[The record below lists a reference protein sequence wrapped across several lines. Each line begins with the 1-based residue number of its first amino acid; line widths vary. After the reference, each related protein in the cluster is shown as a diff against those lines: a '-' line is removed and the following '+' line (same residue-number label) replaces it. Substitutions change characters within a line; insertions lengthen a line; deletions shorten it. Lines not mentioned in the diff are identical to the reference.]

1 MATKPKTTTSAGTT
15 MSPMDMVQNP
25 NFNSLMKNQN
35 YFNMISQL
43 LAERQAR
50 GPEAGLMPIPSPE
63 EARRMEAAMA
73 ERNAALTSG
82 TARPANDPEFID
94 SREPGKNYTANMVN
108 YVDPTTG
115 QMVARTSYMV
125 PRSGSRFVPVDRFQ
139 TPNQPIA
146 TTGSAMPQVNPQ
158 LEQAMMAA
166 AEQQRNFATQMPIN
180 GQNATAYQ
188 ANADGS
194 MTPVRLPN
202 PIRGDQSIPRPVVAQ
217 PNFQIPQMPQMQNYN
232 QMLQQGMRRNQDM
245 NQAAQ
250 NLAAPTGPARSFSQ
264 VVGGVNRMN
273 RMPRQPRNNSLAPS
287 NQKLI

>member
-1 MATKPKTTTSAGTT
+1 

-73 ERNAALTSG
+73 ERNAALASG

-115 QMVARTSYMV
+115 QMVARTAGIV
-125 PRSGSRFVPVDRFQ
+125 PRPGSRFVPAENFQ
-139 TPNQPIA
+139 TPNQPIPVI
-146 TTGSAMPQVNPQ
+146 GNAMPQ
-158 LEQAMMAA
+158 
-166 AEQQRNFATQMPIN
+166 
-180 GQNATAYQ
+180 
-188 ANADGS
+188 ANANFS
-194 MTPVRLPN
+194 QTPN
-202 PIRGDQSIPRPVVAQ
+202 PPIPTSARA
-217 PNFQIPQMPQMQNYN
+217 IPPARQMGQMANYN

-245 NQAAQ
+245 NQAVQ
-250 NLAAPTGPARSFSQ
+250 NIAAPAGPARSFSQ

-273 RMPRQPRNNSLAPS
+273 RMPRQPRNNFLSPS

>member
-1 MATKPKTTTSAGTT
+1 

-25 NFNSLMKNQN
+25 NFNSLMQNQN
-35 YFNMISQL
+35 YFNMLSQL
-43 LAERQAR
+43 IAERQAR

-94 SREPGKNYTANMVN
+94 SREPGKNYTSNMVN

-115 QMVARTSYMV
+115 QMVARTAGIV
-125 PRSGSRFVPVDRFQ
+125 PRPGGRFVPAENFQ
-139 TPNQPIA
+139 TPNQPI
-146 TTGSAMPQVNPQ
+146 
-158 LEQAMMAA
+158 QA
-166 AEQQRNFATQMPIN
+166 I
-180 GQNATAYQ
+180 GNAVPQ
-188 ANADGS
+188 ANANFS
-194 MTPVRLPN
+194 QTPN
-202 PIRGDQSIPRPVVAQ
+202 PPIPTSARATPPARQ
-217 PNFQIPQMPQMQNYN
+217 MGQIANYN

-250 NLAAPTGPARSFSQ
+250 NIAAPTGPARSFSQ

>member
-25 NFNSLMKNQN
+25 NFSSLMRNQD
-35 YFNMISQL
+35 YFNTLAQL
-43 LAERQAR
+43 VADRQAR
-50 GPEAGLMPIPSPE
+50 GEMPGLMPIGGTGITEEQKKRLSPE
-63 EARRMEAAMA
+63 ERRNLDEAIAM
-73 ERNAALTSG
+73 RQSG
-82 TARPANDPEFID
+82 LGGP
-94 SREPGKNYTANMVN
+94 NYQA
-108 YVDPTTG
+108 
-115 QMVARTSYMV
+115 
-125 PRSGSRFVPVDRFQ
+125 
-139 TPNQPIA
+139 PNRPIA

-202 PIRGDQSIPRPVVAQ
+202 PIRGDQSRPRPVVAQ

-245 NQAAQ
+245 NQAVQ
-250 NLAAPTGPARSFSQ
+250 NLAAPAGPARSFSQ
-264 VVGGVNRMN
+264 VAGGTRRMN
-273 RMPRQPRNNSLAPS
+273 RMPRQPRNNLLAPS